1 MTFKIGTR
9 RSALAMAQTEMVK
22 AALEQAGA
30 AAEIVPFTTRGDRIL
45 DKPLEKI
52 GGKGVFVAEI
62 EAALQSG
69 EIDIAVHS
77 AKDLPLELGAGL
89 EIGGV
94 LPRGDQRDML
104 ISAGRKF
111 ARDEIFTV
119 GTGSGRRRANLHEIY
134 PNARFA
140 DIRGNVDT
148 RLKKL
153 TAGEYDAIILCAA
166 GIERLG
172 LDMSDYKYEYL
183 DSYEFV
189 PAPCQGIIAAECKA
203 NSAAAEVLAK
213 ISDEKTMRCFEFE
226 REVIRLLGADCTSP
240 IGVFSEVRGGAISG
254 IISDGRGGKVR
265 GESGIGE
272 RYTLAKELTKKL

>member
-30 AAEIVPFTTRGDRIL
+30 EAEIVPFTTRGDRIL

-77 AKDLPLELGAGL
+77 AKDLPLELGAEL
-89 EIGGV
+89 EISGV

-119 GTGSGRRRANLHEIY
+119 GTGSGRRRANLREVY

-140 DIRGNVDT
+140 DTEIYT
-148 RLKKL
+148 LSL
-153 TAGEYDAIILCAA
+153 HDALPILILCAA

-172 LDMSDYKYEYL
+172 LDMSGYKYEYL

-203 NSAAAEVLAK
+203 NSRAAEVLAI
-213 ISDEKTMRCFEFE
+213 ISDERTMRCFEFE

-240 IGVFSEVRGGAISG
+240 IGVFSEARGGAISG

-272 RYTLAKELTKKL
+272 RYTLAKELTEKL

>member
-1 MTFKIGTR
+1 
-9 RSALAMAQTEMVK
+9 
-22 AALEQAGA
+22 
-30 AAEIVPFTTRGDRIL
+30 
-45 DKPLEKI
+45 
-52 GGKGVFVAEI
+52 
-62 EAALQSG
+62 
-69 EIDIAVHS
+69 
-77 AKDLPLELGAGL
+77 
-89 EIGGV
+89 
-94 LPRGDQRDML
+94 ML

-119 GTGSGRRRANLHEIY
+119 GTGSGRRRANLREVY

-153 TAGEYDAIILCAA
+153 AAGEYDAIILCAA
-166 GIERLG
+166 GIKRLG
-172 LDMSDYKYEYL
+172 LDMSGYKYEYL

-203 NSAAAEVLAK
+203 NSTAAEVLAI
-213 ISDEKTMRCFEFE
+213 ISDERTMRCFEFE

-254 IISDGRGGKVR
+254 IISDGRGGKMR

-272 RYTLAKELTKKL
+272 RYTLAKELTEKL

>member
-30 AAEIVPFTTRGDRIL
+30 EAEIVPFTTRGDRIL

-77 AKDLPLELGAGL
+77 AKDLPLELGAEL
-89 EIGGV
+89 EISGV

-119 GTGSGRRRANLHEIY
+119 GTGSGRRRANLREVY

-140 DIRGNVDT
+140 DT
-148 RLKKL
+148 
-153 TAGEYDAIILCAA
+153 IILCAA

-172 LDMSDYKYEYL
+172 LDMSGYKYEYL

-203 NSAAAEVLAK
+203 NSRAAEVLAI
-213 ISDEKTMRCFEFE
+213 ISDERTMRCFEFE

-240 IGVFSEVRGGAISG
+240 IGVFSEARGGAISG

-272 RYTLAKELTKKL
+272 RYTLAKELTEKL

>member
-77 AKDLPLELGAGL
+77 AKDLPLELGAEL

-119 GTGSGRRRANLHEIY
+119 GTGSGRRRANL
-134 PNARFA
+134 
-140 DIRGNVDT
+140 
-148 RLKKL
+148 
-153 TAGEYDAIILCAA
+153 
-166 GIERLG
+166 
-172 LDMSDYKYEYL
+172 
-183 DSYEFV
+183 
-189 PAPCQGIIAAECKA
+189 
-203 NSAAAEVLAK
+203 
-213 ISDEKTMRCFEFE
+213 
-226 REVIRLLGADCTSP
+226 REVYQ
-240 IGVFSEVRGGAISG
+240 IGRAHV
-254 IISDGRGGKVR
+254 
-265 GESGIGE
+265 
-272 RYTLAKELTKKL
+272 